1 MPKLSPAAVASNE
14 LLDENGYA
22 TVVIIVIDQN
32 NNLGLS
38 AAISKSK
45 GTSRATE
52 ILSKV
57 AKTLIEEVGP
67 TVINTLP
74 I

>member
-1 MPKLSPAAVASNE
+1 MPKLSPAAVAANE
-14 LLDENGYA
+14 LLDDNEYA
-22 TVVIIVIDQN
+22 TVIIIVIDQN

-45 GTSRATE
+45 GTSRATG

-57 AKTLIEEVGP
+57 AKGLIEEVGP